1 MKIKY
6 GLMGFLWGL
15 SICFGQESGKFDY
28 SSTARVGLRLL
39 VELPFNNISFNMLT
53 DGRSLKESLQH
64 ILRTKGMGG
73 LYSGMPIE
81 VARSLLWYPRMW
93 ALQEG
98 PAFLERKV
106 GLDNKDNHIVSH
118 LAAAGISGMEA
129 LTMPLYRVRT
139 ALMVEEKETVKRQ
152 FVQVM
157 RTLYTG
163 TVLRTVPLFF
173 TWDAFL
179 LTKIYAQKKFPDSSG
194 SVFAISTLTQA
205 SMGVLMTPIY
215 VVLVNRQKLTNPCT
229 LPFLQS
235 LRYHYTLH
243 GMPIFM
249 RTAGIGFVL
258 LGLQAAL
265 TAGVMSG
272 LGK

>member
-6 GLMGFLWGL
+6 WLMGALFGI
-15 SICFGQESGKFDY
+15 SICLGQESARIDS

-53 DGRSLKESLQH
+53 DGRSLKESFQH
-64 ILRTKGMGG
+64 IFRTKGMSG

-81 VARSLLWYPRMW
+81 AVRSLLWYPRMW

-98 PAFLERKV
+98 PAFLERKMCFH
-106 GLDNKDNHIVSH
+106 NKDNHIISH
-118 LAAAGISGMEA
+118 LAAAGISGVEA

-152 FVQVM
+152 FVQLM

-179 LTKIYAQKKFPDSSG
+179 LTKIYAQKKFPDSPG
-194 SVFAISTLTQA
+194 TVFAISTLTQA

-235 LRYHYTLH
+235 LRHHYTLH
-243 GMPIFM
+243 GMPIFV
-249 RTAGIGFVL
+249 RTAGIGFIL
-258 LGLQAAL
+258 LGVQAAL
-265 TAGVMSG
+265 TAGVM
-272 LGK
+272 LFLE